1 MEWMASV
8 DLSTPKLVDLINYSD
23 LYCQN
28 TNKCGLCTLPTST
41 ASCFWGQ
48 ICPTSVYSLQMIQIQ
63 KILSTS
69 SEYTYFLIHCVYP
82 YPIWSVNSEHESRI
96 QTTSHST
103 TVGSTRECQKYK
115 QRIDIPKHPQ
125 SCPNN
130 KQLIIYFRINKAK
143 WYQHPTILHFIHTHT
158 NACQLFPAFNAGD
171 VQAPNGQLA
180 IPWQGIIVNY
190 VGQTK
195 KIYLM
200 QIVLLS
206 MAFFANAHVYCI
218 WIHIYIY
225 LLYAMLPHQWCSM
238 KHVFLEYRIAH
249 VKTKQ
254 DHT

>member
-28 TNKCGLCTLPTST
+28 TQCGLCTLPTST
-41 ASCFWGQ
+41 VSCFWGQ

-82 YPIWSVNSEHESRI
+82 YPIWSEKSEHESRI

-103 TVGSTRECQKYK
+103 TVGSTRESPKYK

-158 NACQLFPAFNAGD
+158 HTQTPASCFP
-171 VQAPNGQLA
+171 P
-180 IPWQGIIVNY
+180 
-190 VGQTK
+190 
-195 KIYLM
+195 LM
-200 QIVLLS
+200 QEMCRRL
-206 MAFFANAHVYCI
+206 MANWPYLGRESSWIMLDKLKQCI
-218 WIHIYIY
+218 WCKLFFYQWYSLRMHMYTVCVYIYI
-225 LLYAMLPHQWCSM
+225 YAMLPHQWCGM
-238 KHVFLEYRIAH
+238 KHVFFYRIAH